1 MPTILSCGHTEPDTE
16 ESYSVITKG
25 EACGFEGYQK
35 ALFYKTVCHACKEDY
50 AQEGILFNSEEEAYR
65 WLQDKESA

>member
-1 MPTILSCGHTEPDTE
+1 MPTILSCGHPEPDTE

-35 ALFYKTVCHACKEDY
+35 ALFYKTVCKDCKEAY
-50 AQEGILFNSEEEAYR
+50 SQEGILFSSEEEGYR
-65 WLQDKESA
+65 WLSGEESA